1 MFQIILDE
9 WETPRELLTAWQPLA
24 LTCRAWR
31 SALLGTPVGLELKAT
46 VHLGEPA
53 LRWMARAQLEVRQPG
68 AGVGEGAAD
77 TWGGGRGAGAL
88 GRGEREQQAGVKRS
102 WERAARDCALPPQL
116 GNAAQP
122 RPAPPPPAT
131 AAVPDAGAHA
141 GSGGR

>member
-31 SALLGTPVGLELKAT
+31 SALLGTPVGLELKAA

-68 AGVGEGAAD
+68 AGVGEGAVD

-88 GRGEREQQAGVKRS
+88 GCVDREQHRQGCRGVGSELLAAAPSLPS
-102 WERAARDCALPPQL
+102 WATPPSHALPP
-116 GNAAQP
+116 P
-122 RPAPPPPAT
+122 SR
-131 AAVPDAGAHA
+131 HRC
-141 GSGGR
+141 SS